1 MLVGVGDAKLSLCSS
16 NLVLRAASRSG
27 VRKLFSLRLFL
38 LALRVIFRKVSVI
51 GLFKVIPEVAIA
63 SISINRVRSRAPC

>member
-16 NLVLRAASRSG
+16 NLVLRAASSSG

-38 LALRVIFRKVSVI
+38 LALRVIFGK
-51 GLFKVIPEVAIA
+51 
-63 SISINRVRSRAPC
+63 

>member
-38 LALRVIFRKVSVI
+38 LALRVIFGK
-51 GLFKVIPEVAIA
+51 
-63 SISINRVRSRAPC
+63 